1 MVEIAS
7 KSDRPAALRRKL
19 ARCRLLGAAY
29 VVFLDPFRNEHWSAG
44 VAREGL
50 ERTLD
55 TIR

>member
-29 VVFLDPFRNEHWSAG
+29 VVFLDPFRNEHWNAG